1 MKKYFFLALAA
12 ASGLMLASC
21 AKEYDDSALKQDIT
35 DLQDRV
41 SALEQITKALQENDY
56 VTTFKDNGDG
66 SYTLTFAKSGDVT
79 IRNGKDGVNGEN
91 GDSFF
96 SAVTS
101 DGSYVNVTLSDGT
114 SLALPMFPAIC
125 SIVYIPDYT
134 DGKVTVPYDAN
145 GGDYYANNIVL
156 NFEVYPEQAASQ
168 IKQENAS
175 VRIIYTN
182 TRAEDGSDAV
192 AKIEKLAVASNK
204 MRLTLN
210 LSSINQD
217 FFNGKSGASIAL
229 DIKVGN
235 STVSSGYIA
244 LHAEEAKSLTAIKNS
259 GYTNVTAEF
268 TSTPGVT
275 VWKAEGVNNMP
286 VLPTLDG
293 SPYRESVYSWFYNVE
308 YRTHY
313 VFQEA
318 SIVSKGVNDGTW
330 ARGSQE
336 GLSSIVIIDPTLL
349 TGRIAYDT
357 TAGEVVVKN
366 GGSLINIAGTPKN
379 LPAFVYADGT
389 YQLGTVFPIGDITEK
404 GSEGTSSSIGFL
416 KDGSVQLGLSHND
429 GGIKKLDKDILWED
443 ENEFKYATKSA
454 WDVNYAVSV
463 TPWMYRSGLD
473 GSGVDH
479 PEGYAMDAWSMSCT
493 DPTHWEPMYG
503 QCWAVLK
510 PRTFVGITNDGKIG
524 FATFENAA
532 TYCAGTFLNRL
543 GWKDVAQV
551 GTAAVAD
558 ETCGI
563 ADTPYTPTI
572 IIDGKVLVGSEDAT
586 ALYSFGFDPKNDQ

>member
-79 IRNGKDGVNGEN
+79 IRNGKDGEN

-114 SLALPMFPAIC
+114 SMALPMFPAIC
-125 SIVYIPDYT
+125 SIVYTPDYT
-134 DGKVTVPYDAN
+134 DGKVTVPYYVN
-145 GGDYYANNIVL
+145 GADYYANNIVL

-175 VRIIYTN
+175 VRIIYPK
-182 TRAEDGSDAV
+182 TRAEEENDAV
-192 AKIEKLAVASNK
+192 AKIEKLAVAGNK

-217 FFNGKSGASIAL
+217 FFKGKSGASIAL

-244 LHAEEAKSLTAIKNS
+244 LHAEEAKSLTAIKTS
-259 GYTNVTAEF
+259 GYTDVTAEF

-275 VWKAEGVNNMP
+275 VWKAETVNNMP
-286 VLPTLDG
+286 VLPTLWG
-293 SPYRESVYSWFYNVE
+293 YPYGESVYSWSSADWVN
-308 YRTHY
+308 YRTQD
-313 VFQEA
+313 VFKEA

-330 ARGSQE
+330 ALGSQE

-349 TGRIAYDT
+349 AGRIAYDT

-389 YQLGTVFPIGDITEK
+389 YQLGTVFHIGDITEK

-429 GGIKKLDKDILWED
+429 GGIKKLDKDILWTD
-443 ENEFKYATKSA
+443 ENQFRWADKSA
-454 WDVNYAVSV
+454 WDVDYAVSV

-473 GSGVDH
+473 DSGVDH
-479 PEGYAMDAWSMSCT
+479 PEGYAMDAWAMSCT
-493 DPTHWEPMYG
+493 DPSHWEVMYG

-558 ETCGI
+558 DACVL